1 MPAMRPVEAYTKVMD
16 EVVTPRFDRDSRTPE
31 RLKAAE
37 LVMQAIGTDEMV
49 HILVAALD
57 VIAEDRGYL
66 PVDI

>member
-1 MPAMRPVEAYTKVMD
+1 MPGMRPVEAYTKIMD
-16 EVVTPRFDRDSRTPE
+16 EVVTPRFDRDSRTPD

-37 LVMQAIGTDEMV
+37 LVMQAIPAGEMA
-49 HILVAALD
+49 HILIAALD